1 MNEKNVSENF
11 ITQIINVDLDSS
23 KHTQIV
29 TRFPPEPNGFLHVG
43 HVKSICL
50 NFGLAQDYQGYCNL
64 RFDDTNP
71 AKESVE
77 YAQSIRRDIEWLG
90 FEWNNKALYTSDYFD
105 KIFDYAVELINK
117 DLAFIDEQTPDEIRM
132 NRGDFTHPGINSPYR
147 DRPSSES
154 LDLFNRMKAGEYE
167 DGAMVLRAK
176 IDMQSGNLNM
186 RDPILFRIKRQH
198 HIRTA
203 DKWCIYP
210 MYDFSHCISDAIEG
224 ITHSV
229 CTLEFADHK
238 PIYDWVLNNISID
251 CHPHQ
256 IEFNRLNQTFTIT
269 SKRKLNELVE
279 KGAVDGWDDPRM
291 PTVSGMRR
299 RGYPAQAIRE
309 YAKKSTVTKKPSI
322 IPMSMLEDS
331 VRQELNKS
339 APRIMGILKPLKLV
353 IENYPEDKTE
363 ILSAKNHPMDESFG
377 NRDIPFS
384 RELYIEADD
393 YKENANRKFFRF
405 TEGREVRLRY
415 AYYLTCQ
422 RAIKN
427 DKGEVV
433 ELRCTYDPET
443 KGGSSADG
451 RKVKGTIHWVSARHA
466 DDVELRLYDRLFN
479 VVSPKGT
486 EDLNTDSLEILTNAK
501 LESNI
506 VDQSKGVHYQF
517 ERMGYFYR
525 DTTHESNKPVFNRI
539 VTLRDSWAKLEQE
552 NT

>member
-1 MNEKNVSENF
+1 MTEKNVSENF
-11 ITQIINVDLDSS
+11 ITQIIDADLDSA

-77 YAQSIRRDIEWLG
+77 YAQAIQRDIEWLG
-90 FEWNNKALYTSDYFD
+90 FEWKNKVLYSSDYFD
-105 KIFDYAVELINK
+105 KIFDYGIELINK
-117 DLAFIDEQTPDEIRM
+117 GLAFVDEQTPDEIKT

-147 DRPSSES
+147 DRPNSES
-154 LDLFNRMKAGEYE
+154 LDLFNRMKAGEFD
-167 DGAMVLRAK
+167 DGSMVLRAK

-186 RDPILFRIKRQH
+186 RDPILYRIKRQH

-210 MYDFSHCISDAIEG
+210 MYDFTHCISDAIEG

-238 PIYDWVLNNISID
+238 PLYDWVLDNISIA

-279 KGAVDGWDDPRM
+279 KGVVDGWDDPRM

-331 VRQELNKS
+331 VRHELNAT
-339 APRIMGILKPLKLV
+339 APRVMGILNPLKV
-353 IENYPEDKTE
+353 TIENYPEGQSEMIT
-363 ILSAKNHPMDESFG
+363 AKNHPMDESFG
-377 NRDIPFS
+377 TRQLPFG

-405 TEGREVRLRY
+405 TEGREVRMRY

-422 RAIKN
+422 RAVKN
-427 DKGEVV
+427 KTGEVI
-433 ELRCTYDPET
+433 ELICTYDSET

-451 RKVKGTIHWVSARHA
+451 RKVKGTIHWVSAKHA
-466 DDVELRLYDRLFN
+466 DDIELRLYDRLFN
-479 VVSPKGT
+479 VVSPKGMD
-486 EDLNTDSLEILTNAK
+486 DLNPDSLEILTNAK
-501 LESNI
+501 IEPNI
-506 VDQSKGVHYQF
+506 IDQSKSIHYQF

-525 DTTHESNKPVFNRI
+525 DPTHENNKPIFNRI
-539 VTLRDSWAKLEQE
+539 VTLRDSWAKREQE